1 MIRGTNHRG
10 RLTALFA
17 GALLLGGCAAGLD
30 ASPPAPMAESGWAIE
45 RQVARC
51 RATQSGGTR
60 AGRIGSAEL
69 AGGGGMFVFGGVTA
83 VSRTDSPETCGPI
96 LALTDEDVGEIR
108 TLILATGASAR
119 GLETNWQS
127 RAGARREIT
136 LSVYPVEASRGRPC
150 RVVSATL
157 TVFGDPAGALLGAP
171 PVTALDEQR
180 MCRAQTGAW
189 EPG

>member
-1 MIRGTNHRG
+1 MPTTPRPLTIGAMFG
-10 RLTALFA
+10 RLALVA
-17 GALLLGGCAAGLD
+17 GGVMLAGCAAGLD
-30 ASPPAPMAESGWAIE
+30 ASPPGPQDGSAWAIE

-60 AGRIGSAEL
+60 AGA
-69 AGGGGMFVFGGVTA
+69 AGGGGLVLFGSVTA

-108 TLILATGASAR
+108 TLVLATGASAR

-127 RAGARREIT
+127 RAGSRREIV
-136 LSVYPVEASRGRPC
+136 LSVYPVAASGGRAC

-157 TVFGDPAGALLGAP
+157 TVFGDPTGALIGAP
-171 PVTALDEQR
+171 PATELDEQR
-180 MCRAQTGAW
+180 MCRGPSGVW
-189 EPG
+189 EPA